1 MLKLK
6 GQNIN
11 QLLLYVDF
19 FIFYALTWP
28 NFLTTAKGTF
38 KKENM
43 KDEHFDWLGQESGQ
57 NVARTRK

>member
-11 QLLLYVDF
+11 QLLLHIDI

-28 NFLTTAKGTF
+28 DFEKCFKTTEKG
-38 KKENM
+38 
-43 KDEHFDWLGQESGQ
+43 
-57 NVARTRK
+57 